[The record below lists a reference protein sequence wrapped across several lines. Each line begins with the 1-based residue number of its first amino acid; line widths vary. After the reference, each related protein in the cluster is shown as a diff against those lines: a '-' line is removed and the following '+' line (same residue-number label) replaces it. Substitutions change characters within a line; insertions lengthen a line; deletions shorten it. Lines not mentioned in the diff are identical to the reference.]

1 MQKIN
6 SEDIYNLFSLTQ
18 LNSDGFFVKNGI
30 NKIENNYTAKI
41 FHLNSNF
48 NVEQCT
54 NENFS
59 TNPIKLG
66 NSLYYLASIDSK
78 MQLIKMSLNNDCNKQ
93 LTFGDTVSNL
103 ISSKNNKKLFFKT
116 TKRFTVPKFSVN
128 KFPKTRYINKLDN
141 RSDGFGWK
149 DNQTLYYLYALDV
162 QTGKI
167 NLLKSTY
174 QNFKILDVDNT
185 GEHILFSESVF
196 SNEKSISRIYEINL
210 INMEKSLIT
219 TSDGNFN
226 EAVYSPDCKSILLV
240 GNYNTYGSSNVF
252 SLYLFN
258 SFENKLINLTENL
271 FDIEPSYNGGLAT
284 DFVQNRSNNGVKW
297 LNNQQYIFHA
307 THHGRSQLYLGQ
319 NSDIQ
324 KIYDDKTEIYDFSI
338 LNNKKLLLSVSSQ
351 KLPNQLI
358 IFDFCNNIQKLI
370 YDPNKQ
376 FTLNHEFCSSYKF
389 STISKDNLFN
399 INGWLL
405 LPNQKRDKYP
415 TILYIH
421 GGPHETYGESF
432 FYEFQFL
439 ANHGY
444 AILFINPRG
453 SSSYGQAFEKA
464 SVGRVGK
471 EDFADIMIGLDY
483 ALNKFKHLDQN
494 NLFIA
499 GGSYGGFMSSWIIS
513 HTDRFKAA
521 IVQRPIVDWHSFY
534 GTSDIGVRF
543 SKNEL
548 GLDLY
553 DKYGLNFYW
562 NRSPLKYVHNIH
574 TPTRIQHGEWD
585 MRCPVNQSEALFQGI
600 KCNNVESDYIR
611 YPQSFHGFSRNGL
624 PNLRVTRM
632 NDICEWFNIHLN

>member
-1 MQKIN
+1 MQKM
-6 SEDIYNLFSLTQ
+6 SSYDIYNLFSLTQ

-30 NKIENNYTAKI
+30 SRIKNDYTANI
-41 FHLNSNF
+41 FHLNEDL

-54 NENFS
+54 DENFS
-59 TNPIKLG
+59 INPIKIN

-78 MQLIKMSLNNDCNKQ
+78 MQLIKTSLNSDCKKQ

-103 ISSKNNKKLFFKT
+103 ISSKNKKKLFFKT
-116 TKRFTVPKFSVN
+116 TKTFTVPKFSVN

-141 RSDGFGWK
+141 RTDGFGWK
-149 DNQTLYYLYALDV
+149 DNQTLYYLYELDA
-162 QTGKI
+162 QTEKI
-167 NLLKSTY
+167 NLLKITY
-174 QNFKILDVDNT
+174 QNFKILDVDDIGSN
-185 GEHILFSESVF
+185 ILISRSVF
-196 SNEKSISRIYEINL
+196 SNEKRISQIYQINL
-210 INMEKSLIT
+210 VSLNKKLIT

-226 EAVYSPDCKSILLV
+226 EAIYSPDCKNILLV
-240 GNYNTYGSSNVF
+240 GNYNTYSSSNIF

-258 SFENKLINLTENL
+258 LSENKLINLTKNL
-271 FDIEPSYNGGLAT
+271 CDIEPSYNGGLAT
-284 DFVQNRSNNGVKW
+284 DFVQNRSNKGIKW
-297 LNNQQYIFHA
+297 LNNNQYIFHA
-307 THHGRSQLYLGQ
+307 THHGRSQIYLGQ
-319 NSDIQ
+319 SNNIQ

-338 LNNKKLLLSVSSQ
+338 LNNKKLLLSVSDQ
-351 KLPNQLI
+351 KVPNQLI
-358 IFDFCNNIQKLI
+358 IFDFCNNVQKLV
-370 YDPNKQ
+370 YDPNEQ
-376 FTLNHEFCSSYKF
+376 FTLNHNFCSSYKF

-405 LPNQKRDKYP
+405 LPNQKEDKYP

-453 SSSYGQAFEKA
+453 SSSYGQEFEKA
-464 SVGRVGK
+464 SVGRVGE
-471 EDFADIMIGLDY
+471 EDYSDIMTGLNY
-483 ALNKFKHLDQN
+483 ALNKFKNLDQN

-513 HTDRFKAA
+513 HTDKFNAA
-521 IVQRPIVDWHSFY
+521 IVQRPIADWHSFY

-548 GLDLY
+548 GVDLY
-553 DKYGLNFYW
+553 DKDGLNFYW
-562 NRSPLKYVHNIH
+562 NHSPLKYVNDIH

-600 KCNNVESDYIR
+600 KRNNVESDYIR

-632 NDICEWFNIHLN
+632 NDVYEWFNKHLN

>member
-1 MQKIN
+1 MQKI
-6 SEDIYNLFSLTQ
+6 SSHDIYNLFSLTQ
-18 LNSDGFFVKNGI
+18 LNSDGFFVKTGI
-30 NKIENNYTAKI
+30 SRIKNEYTAKI
-41 FHLNSNF
+41 FRLKADL

-54 NENFS
+54 KESFS
-59 TNPIKLG
+59 INPIKIN
-66 NSLYYLASIDSK
+66 NSLYYLANIDSK
-78 MQLIKMSLNNDCNKQ
+78 MQLIKMSLNSDRKKQ
-93 LTFGDTVSNL
+93 LTFGDTASNL
-103 ISSKNNKKLFFKT
+103 ISSKNKKKLFFKT
-116 TKRFTVPKFSVN
+116 TKMFTVPKFSVT

-141 RSDGFGWK
+141 RADGFGWK

-167 NLLKSTY
+167 NLLKTTY
-174 QNFKILDVDNT
+174 QNFKILDVDDIGAN
-185 GEHILFSESVF
+185 ILISRSVF
-196 SNEKSISRIYEINL
+196 SNEKSISQIYQMNL
-210 INMEKSLIT
+210 VNMNKELIT
-219 TSDGNFN
+219 TIDGNFN
-226 EAVYSPDCKSILLV
+226 EAIYSPDGKNILLV
-240 GNYNTYGSSNVF
+240 GNYNNYGSSNTF
-252 SLYLFN
+252 NLYLFN
-258 SFENKLINLTENL
+258 VNEKKLINLTKNL
-271 FDIEPSYNGGLAT
+271 CDIEPSYNGGLAT
-284 DFVQNRSNNGVKW
+284 DFVQNRSNQGIKW
-297 LNNQQYIFHA
+297 LNNHQYIFHA

-319 NSDIQ
+319 NNSVQ

-338 LNNKKLLLSVSSQ
+338 LDNKKLLLSVSAQ
-351 KLPNQLI
+351 KVPNQLI
-358 IFDFCNNIQKLI
+358 IFDFYSNVQKLI
-370 YDPNKQ
+370 YDPNEK
-376 FTLNHEFCSSYKF
+376 FTLNHEFCNSYKF
-389 STISKDNLFN
+389 STISQDNLFN

-405 LPNQKRDKYP
+405 LPNQKKDKYP

-471 EDFADIMIGLDY
+471 EDFADIMTGLDY
-483 ALNKFKHLDQN
+483 ALNKFKYLDHN

-513 HTDRFKAA
+513 HTDKFKAA
-521 IVQRPIVDWHSFY
+521 IVQRPITDWHSFY

-548 GLDLY
+548 GVDLY
-553 DKYGLNFYW
+553 DKDGLNFYW
-562 NRSPLKYVHNIH
+562 NHSPLKYVNNIH

-585 MRCPVNQSEALFQGI
+585 MRCPVNQSEALFQDI
-600 KCNNVESDYIR
+600 KRNNVESDYIR

-624 PNLRVTRM
+624 PNLRVTRI
-632 NDICEWFNIHLN
+632 NDVYEWFNEHLN